1 MSAGYKVYCVFSV
14 LPFPHTHNPHD
25 SLAEIEEYQ
34 LRIASDEK
42 VMQQIF
48 SVAFT
53 PTFKF
58 GPSMVAIGTL
68 DNLSSQ

>member
-1 MSAGYKVYCVFSV
+1 M
-14 LPFPHTHNPHD
+14 
-25 SLAEIEEYQ
+25 
-34 LRIASDEK
+34 RIVSDEH
-42 VMQQIF
+42 VMKQIF
-48 SVAFT
+48 SVALT